1 MRASVE
7 YQMNLLSIFVIRDAD
22 NRESDDLI
30 TFNTDPITP
39 DLVEITSKFFK
50 TPQNLRYK
58 STVDRSRCPHY
69 VRTLLRSLIHDDEPF
84 EQIQFN
90 SALFP
95 SVLYNVSD
103 LTCDRVNSAIDDLVH
118 ITFDYSVR
126 RTFVN

>member
-1 MRASVE
+1 
-7 YQMNLLSIFVIRDAD
+7 MNLLSIFVIRDAD
-22 NRESDDLI
+22 KREADDLI
-30 TFNTDPITP
+30 TFTTDPLYP

-58 STVDRSRCPHY
+58 STVDRSRCPHF

-103 LTCDRVNSAIDDLVH
+103 LACDRVNSAIDDLVH

-126 RTFVN
+126 RTLVTKEE

>member
-1 MRASVE
+1 
-7 YQMNLLSIFVIRDAD
+7 MNLLSIFVIRDAG

-126 RTFVN
+126 RTFVSKE

>member
-1 MRASVE
+1 
-7 YQMNLLSIFVIRDAD
+7 MNLLSIFVIRDAN
-22 NRESDDLI
+22 NREADDLI

-103 LTCDRVNSAIDDLVH
+103 LSSDCLNSAIDDLVH

-126 RTFVN
+126 RTFN

>member
-1 MRASVE
+1 
-7 YQMNLLSIFVIRDAD
+7 MNLLSIFVIRDAD

-103 LTCDRVNSAIDDLVH
+103 LTCDRVNSAIDDLIH

-126 RTFVN
+126 RTFVSKE

>member
-1 MRASVE
+1 
-7 YQMNLLSIFVIRDAD
+7 MNLLSIFVIRDAG

-58 STVDRSRCPHY
+58 STVDRSRCPHF

-126 RTFVN
+126 RTFVSKE